1 MAYFNRDKIYEALDG
16 ITVAEKLGLDVSNH
30 GRLEILCTNLDHD
43 DTHKN
48 NCVLNKRGHYCF
60 VCDRQTNLE
69 GMVMNVCGIDYQ
81 KALEALAG
89 WAGIA
94 PEKKAAD
101 IKPVNKPPLSQKEI
115 EELNLDLET
124 PHAVADITSYGN
136 YRTKETRERD
146 IAGYYLNG
154 ENCNFSL
161 KRLWEEDPDTYRVIM
176 NGKIMERIHVIIE
189 SGYLYSSKEGKEF
202 LKMTGTSYS
211 AMKRVLNQEAARLIA
226 AREKLYAM

>member
-1 MAYFNRDKIYEALDG
+1 MFAELIIRKLLKHLLDG
-16 ITVAEKLGLDVSNH
+16 PALL
-30 GRLEILCTNLDHD
+30 
-43 DTHKN
+43 
-48 NCVLNKRGHYCF
+48 
-60 VCDRQTNLE
+60 
-69 GMVMNVCGIDYQ
+69 Q
-81 KALEALAG
+81 K
-89 WAGIA
+89 
-94 PEKKAAD
+94 KKAAD

-154 ENCNFSL
+154 ENRNFSL
-161 KRLWEEDPDTYRVIM
+161 RRLWEEDPDTYRVIM
-176 NGKIMERIHVIIE
+176 NGKIMERLHAIVE

-211 AMKRVLNQEAARLIA
+211 AMKRVLNQEAAQLIA
-226 AREKLYAM
+226 ARKKLYAM

>member
-1 MAYFNRDKIYEALDG
+1 
-16 ITVAEKLGLDVSNH
+16 
-30 GRLEILCTNLDHD
+30 
-43 DTHKN
+43 
-48 NCVLNKRGHYCF
+48 
-60 VCDRQTNLE
+60 
-69 GMVMNVCGIDYQ
+69 MNVCGIDYQ
-81 KALEALAG
+81 KALETLAG

-94 PEKKAAD
+94 SEKKAAD

-136 YRTKETRERD
+136 YRTKKTRERD

-154 ENCNFSL
+154 ENRNFSL
-161 KRLWEEDPDTYRVIM
+161 RRLWEEDPNTYRVIM
-176 NGKIMERIHVIIE
+176 NGKIMERLHAIVE

-211 AMKRVLNQEAARLIA
+211 AMKRVLNQEATQLIA
-226 AREKLYAM
+226 ARKKLYAM